1 MSRRE
6 SPDHAFVAAT
16 PVSGRSV
23 APARLRTLLAGP
35 GILELPTVCDPL
47 GARTA
52 VAAGFAA
59 VTLPGFAVGA
69 HLPGDTLLTL
79 ADVER
84 AVGRVADAGGV
95 PVLLDADTG
104 WVPPADLPAAVR
116 RLASAGAAAVRLST
130 QHLPAA
136 VPFQDCVEH
145 GRAHE
150 ELLRRVRAVADVD
163 VVLAVRC
170 QVDTDRYEHAAEL
183 LAAGAEALLV
193 GSTDETVLRRLPAEF
208 PNAWLIH
215 AADPAVPG
223 RPSTYPVDHLAT
235 WGYAGVGNQY
245 HRCYCARIAPAAAD
259 ERRQP
264 HVAGRG

>member
-16 PVSGRSV
+16 SVSGRPV

-52 VAAGFAA
+52 AAAGFAA

-104 WVPPADLPAAVR
+104 WIPPADLPAAVR
-116 RLASAGAAAVRLST
+116 RLARAGAAAVRLST
-130 QHLPAA
+130 QHLPA
-136 VPFQDCVEH
+136 
-145 GRAHE
+145 
-150 ELLRRVRAVADVD
+150 
-163 VVLAVRC
+163 
-170 QVDTDRYEHAAEL
+170 
-183 LAAGAEALLV
+183 
-193 GSTDETVLRRLPAEF
+193 
-208 PNAWLIH
+208 
-215 AADPAVPG
+215 
-223 RPSTYPVDHLAT
+223 
-235 WGYAGVGNQY
+235 
-245 HRCYCARIAPAAAD
+245 
-259 ERRQP
+259 
-264 HVAGRG
+264 